1 MVSHDP
7 PTYQPPGMPP
17 RAHLGSVYA
26 AVNLKPTMSSPEAK
40 QLITTQVKAVNELH
54 QRVLR
59 ACWDKCISRPRELD
73 VSVGETACIDRCVP
87 KFVEAHQLVGKE
99 LAEARGSAPL
109 FP

>member
-1 MVSHDP
+1 
-7 PTYQPPGMPP
+7 
-17 RAHLGSVYA
+17 
-26 AVNLKPTMSSPEAK
+26 MSSPEAK